1 MTSKEKKMMKNL
13 SKENENANPEKEEG
27 KESPAPNGEE
37 SRPLGGGEVQKS
49 GGKLG
54 RVRRFVPSFRW
65 ALPSRQNDQNEA
77 GDDVDKFAGKMMEVK
92 RKSKEQQLKH
102 YTRFQTPE
110 PDNHYDFC
118 LIP

>member
-1 MTSKEKKMMKNL
+1 MASKEKAMMKNL

-27 KESPAPNGEE
+27 KESLVPNGEE
-37 SRPLGGGEVQKS
+37 SRPSGGGDGQKS

-65 ALPSRQNDQNEA
+65 ALPNRQNVQNDA
-77 GDDVDKFAGKMMEVK
+77 DDAEKFAGKMMEVK
-92 RKSKEQQLKH
+92 RKTKEQQLKH